1 MHNTTARNN
10 TKKDETEEL
19 RAKGII
25 WSNNLHPRA
34 LLSIFIN

>member
-1 MHNTTARNN
+1 MSKKWNMHNTTARNN

-25 WSNNLHPRA
+25 
-34 LLSIFIN
+34 